1 MGKKTKYIII
11 DHFASDT
18 EEERKQII
26 LNIFIDYI
34 NTRIDTEITNE
45 ILQDQDQY

>member
-1 MGKKTKYIII
+1 MEKKIKYIII
-11 DHFASDT
+11 DHFTSDT